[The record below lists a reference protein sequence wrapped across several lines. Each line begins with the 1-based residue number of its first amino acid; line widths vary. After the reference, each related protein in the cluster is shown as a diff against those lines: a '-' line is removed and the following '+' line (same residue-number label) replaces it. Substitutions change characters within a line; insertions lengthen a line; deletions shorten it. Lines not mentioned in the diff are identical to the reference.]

1 MPKTSDHNIDALAK
15 LVEKGFAAIAAD
27 IADIKERML
36 TKDDLKGFA
45 TKEDLARFPDKDEV
59 RVIVREET
67 QDIRDELADLR
78 AEVTDL
84 GNAIVNLTGFR
95 KEIDHA
101 LERIAAIEKH
111 LGLRKKLTTADR

>member
-1 MPKTSDHNIDALAK
+1 MPKTSDHNIAALAK

-45 TKEDLARFPDKDEV
+45 TNDDLKRLATRDEV

-67 QDIRDELADLR
+67 QAIRDELADLR

-84 GNAIVNLTGFR
+84 RSAIVNLTGFR

-101 LERIAAIEKH
+101 LDRIAAIEKH
-111 LGLRKKLTTADR
+111 LGLRKKLTAADR